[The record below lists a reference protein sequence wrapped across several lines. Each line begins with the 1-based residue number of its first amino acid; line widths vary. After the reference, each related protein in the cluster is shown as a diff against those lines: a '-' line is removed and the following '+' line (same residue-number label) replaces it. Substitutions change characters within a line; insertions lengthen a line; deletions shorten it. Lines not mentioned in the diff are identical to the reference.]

1 MYLGLDLPICL
12 IASCCNFSLSHDW
25 CQAQR
30 NDSYSLTLGCVTD
43 ALAWRRAVIVWPPEV
58 HTSKK
63 PMAPLSPMSFKGKRH
78 HAPPPMAQTQ
88 GYSFKTHASPPSSL
102 NIALPPWNP
111 PTIPFLIRLLP
122 PSVIMLR
129 PIYVVAGVSNLLLF
143 PGSVSSYTIICLPI
157 LLLLNI
163 WLAYNF
169 WLLQTKLPWTF
180 TFCMNI
186 FFLLGKYIGMKWL
199 GHVIGVC
206 LTF

>member
-1 MYLGLDLPICL
+1 MTDARLRGTT
-12 IASCCNFSLSHDW
+12 
-25 CQAQR
+25 
-30 NDSYSLTLGCVTD
+30 LTLWPLG
-43 ALAWRRAVIVWPPEV
+43 VWPMPSRGGEQSSCGLLKF
-58 HTSKK
+58 TLLKSRWLRW
-63 PMAPLSPMSFKGKRH
+63 ALWALKGRDTM
-78 HAPPPMAQTQ
+78 PPPMAQTQ